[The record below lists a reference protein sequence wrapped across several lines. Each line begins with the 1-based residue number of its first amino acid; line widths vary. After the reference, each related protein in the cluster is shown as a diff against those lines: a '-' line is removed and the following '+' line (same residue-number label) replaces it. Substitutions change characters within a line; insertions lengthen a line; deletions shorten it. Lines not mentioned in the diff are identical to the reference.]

1 VACTTNLLPVC
12 LFLYVR
18 FVDGR
23 ECWGGFSKKAFKNW
37 GPMIRLALPG
47 LLTVLAEYLAF
58 EILTLAASWISSTH
72 LAAQSVL
79 STLSVLLCQI
89 SFAMS
94 VAASTRVANLIG
106 AALPDAAKAGAK
118 VSLIASCCVGTLNL
132 IILCSLR
139 NHLPWLL
146 TNDPEVVGLV
156 AKVLPVCAACELFDA
171 LAANRNGV
179 LRGLG
184 KQAIGGWIGLLSYY
198 AVGIPI
204 SLGTGFRLHWD
215 LYGFWVVGITRSLS
229 CSTADNQDRAR
240 QQHLL

>member
-1 VACTTNLLPVC
+1 
-12 LFLYVR
+12 
-18 FVDGR
+18 
-23 ECWGGFSKKAFKNW
+23 
-37 GPMIRLALPG
+37 MIQLALPG

-58 EILTLAASWISSTH
+58 EILTLAASWISPTH

-79 STLSVLLCQI
+79 STLSVLICQA

-94 VAASTRVANLIG
+94 VAASTRIANLVG
-106 AALPDAAKAGAK
+106 AALSDAAKLGAK
-118 VSLIASCCVGTLNL
+118 VSFVASCCVGTLNL
-132 IILCSLR
+132 IILYSLR

-146 TNDPEVVGLV
+146 TNDPEVADLV
-156 AKVLPVCAACELFDA
+156 TKVLPICAVCELFDA

-204 SLGTGFRLHWD
+204 SLGTGFGLHWH
-215 LYGFWVVGITRSLS
+215 LYGFWAVGHTRSRS
-229 CSTADNQDRAR
+229 
-240 QQHLL
+240 